1 MNLVEHKEPV
11 DDLIEGGVIGQAFGR
26 GVGLSAFHSGRAASS
41 PEIEVRKWRVFG
53 VHFGYS
59 VSMELDS
66 DACFR
71 AVRARDRR
79 FDGRFFVGV
88 ASTHV
93 YCRPICPAR
102 PPKRE
107 NMRFYT
113 SAAAAEG
120 AGFRPCLRCRPERA
134 PGLASVDAVSRLVGA
149 AIAGIEEHALS
160 SAKVGELAASLGVSD
175 RHLRRVTESELGV
188 SPIELAQTQRLL
200 MAKRLLGET
209 HLSQTEIAFA
219 SGFGSVRRF
228 NALFKSRYGLSPR
241 ALRGNAN
248 ALEGLHCRLEF
259 RPPIAWSRLLDYLA
273 RRAIPGVEMADSTH
287 YRRTVAIDEHRGWI
301 AVSAGK
307 KDNALNVEISPSLAP
322 VIGAVIARVKR
333 LFDLGAVPDAVSA
346 LLVQDP
352 LLAAVV
358 RRIPGLRVAGAFD
371 GFELAVRAILG
382 QQISVKGATTLAGR
396 WAQAFGELV
405 ATPFPGLNRL
415 SPSAQ
420 RMVSVSVDEIA
431 ALGIVGAR
439 ARSLSALAKAVLD
452 KQVVLTFAP
461 NVEEQIEALLRL
473 PGVGPWTANYIAM
486 RALHWPDAF
495 PSGDLML
502 MRAANATQRQLQ
514 ELSQAWRPWRAYATH
529 YLWNSL
535 PRPDQVI
542 R

>member
-1 MNLVEHKEPV
+1 
-11 DDLIEGGVIGQAFGR
+11 
-26 GVGLSAFHSGRAASS
+26 
-41 PEIEVRKWRVFG
+41 
-53 VHFGYS
+53 
-59 VSMELDS
+59 MELDS

-79 FDGRFFVGV
+79 FDGRFFVGI

-160 SAKVGELAASLGVSD
+160 SARVGDLAASLGVSD

-200 MAKRLLGET
+200 FAKRLLGET
-209 HLSQTEIAFA
+209 RLTLTEIAFA

-228 NALFKSRYGLSPR
+228 NALFKSRYHLSPR
-241 ALRGNAN
+241 ALRGKAS
-248 ALEGLHCRLEF
+248 AAEGLHCQLEF
-259 RPPIAWSRLLDYLA
+259 RPPFAWPRLLDYL
-273 RRAIPGVEMADSTH
+273 RLRAIPGVEMADATH
-287 YRRTVAIDEHRGWI
+287 YRRTVSIDDTQGWI
-301 AVSAGK
+301 AVSLGK
-307 KDNALNVEISPSLAP
+307 KANALNVELSPSLAP

-346 LLVQDP
+346 LLSQDP
-352 LLAAVV
+352 LLAPVV

-382 QQISVKGATTLAGR
+382 QQVSVKGATTLAGR
-396 WAQAFGELV
+396 WAQAFGAPI
-405 ATPFPGLNRL
+405 ATPYPELNRL
-415 SPSAQ
+415 TPGAL
-420 RMVSVSVDEIA
+420 RMASVGAEEIS

-439 ARSLSALAKAVLD
+439 ARCLTLLAPAVLERR
-452 KQVVLTFAP
+452 VALTFAS
-461 NVEEQIEALLRL
+461 NVEEQIDALLRL
-473 PGVGPWTANYIAM
+473 PGIGPWTAQYIAM

-502 MRAANATQRQLQ
+502 LRAANANQKKLK
-514 ELSQAWRPWRAYATH
+514 ELAEGWRPWRAYATH
-529 YLWNSL
+529 YLWQSL
-535 PRPDQVI
+535 GVNP
-542 R
+542 

>member
-1 MNLVEHKEPV
+1 
-11 DDLIEGGVIGQAFGR
+11 
-26 GVGLSAFHSGRAASS
+26 
-41 PEIEVRKWRVFG
+41 
-53 VHFGYS
+53 
-59 VSMELDS
+59 MELDS

-79 FDGRFFVGV
+79 FDGRFFV
-88 ASTHV
+88 AITSTHI

-102 PPKRE
+102 PAKRG
-107 NMRFYT
+107 NMRFYS

-134 PGLASVDAVSRLVGA
+134 PGISSVDAVSRLVGA

-160 SAKVGELAASLGVSD
+160 SAKVGDLAASLGVSD

-200 MAKRLLGET
+200 LAKRLLGET
-209 HLSQTEIAFA
+209 SLSQTEIAFA

-241 ALRGNAN
+241 ALRGGSNTAQ
-248 ALEGLHCRLEF
+248 GLHCQLEF
-259 RPPIAWSRLLDYLA
+259 RPPFAWRSMLEYLRL
-273 RRAIPGVEMADSTH
+273 RAIPGIEMADATH
-287 YRRTVAIDEHRGWI
+287 YRRTVAIDEHSGWI
-301 AVSAGK
+301 AVSPGRRE
-307 KDNALNVEISPSLAP
+307 NALDVEISPSLAP

-346 LLVQDP
+346 LLSQDD
-352 LLAAVV
+352 LLAKVV

-382 QQISVKGATTLAGR
+382 QQVSVKGATTLAGR
-396 WAQAFGELV
+396 WAQAFGIPI
-405 ATPFPGLNRL
+405 ATPYPLLNRL
-415 SPSAQ
+415 TPGAQ
-420 RMVSVSVDEIA
+420 RMAAVTTDEIS

-439 ARSLSALAKAVLD
+439 ARCLTLLAPAVLE
-452 KQVVLTFAP
+452 KKIVLTFAA
-461 NVEEQIEALLRL
+461 NVEEQIDALRRL
-473 PGVGPWTANYIAM
+473 PGIGPWTAQYIAM

-502 MRAANATQRQLQ
+502 MRAANATQKQL
-514 ELSQAWRPWRAYATH
+514 EKLAEGWRPWRAYATH
-529 YLWNSL
+529 YLWQSL
-535 PRPDQVI
+535 GAIP
-542 R
+542 